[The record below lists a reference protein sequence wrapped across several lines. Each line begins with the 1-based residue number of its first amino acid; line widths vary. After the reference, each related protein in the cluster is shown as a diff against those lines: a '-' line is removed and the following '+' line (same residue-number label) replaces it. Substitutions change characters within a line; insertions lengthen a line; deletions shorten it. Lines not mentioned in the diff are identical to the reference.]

1 MVNSHKPESF
11 CLDNVLINQQK
22 RTAMSEL
29 LFEIGTEEIPAGY
42 IQPALDILAAEAAK
56 KLRGLG
62 LAFES
67 INTYGTPRR
76 LTLTVVG
83 LPSRQQDRRVE
94 HIGPSKKAGMD
105 AAGRLTKAAEGF
117 ARSRG
122 LEPDQLQ
129 VVVTAKGEYLVV
141 VEDVQG
147 QETSVLLPALLE
159 SLIRELVFPKSMRW
173 ADYSLTFARPIQWLL
188 ALYDGAV
195 LPLTIE
201 GLTSGNTTR
210 GHRFMAPAAVSVTGI
225 DDYLRTLAERFV
237 IADPAARKAMV
248 IEEVQRAVAAAA
260 GAGAKPVLHEGLLD
274 TVTNLVELPC
284 AICGHF
290 DQKFLQL
297 PEETLVTSMREH
309 QKYFPV
315 VGQDGKLLPLFVAVN
330 NTRVTDQALAAN
342 GHERVLRA
350 RLEDGLFFFKEDCKR
365 PLADR
370 CQELHGI
377 VFQNKLGTMQAKS
390 ERITRLAGLLAA
402 KIAPELCD
410 EVMRAATLAKA
421 DLLTAMVG
429 EFPSLQGIMGR
440 VYALHD
446 GEKATIAQA
455 IEEHYLPLRAGGEVP
470 KSLLGA
476 IVGIADRIDTLVG
489 CFAIGEK
496 PTGNKDAFGL
506 RRQAIGLI
514 SILRGLNLSLS
525 LQDTA
530 AAALAGYGEVVPQK
544 TEIVDEVVTFIR
556 LRFENDQIAAGY
568 AQEVVEAA
576 TAVGFDDP
584 IDCLRR
590 IDALGEIRGQESF
603 RVLAGSFKRI
613 NNIVKDN
620 RQTEIDAALL
630 VEPPE
635 QELYIAL
642 TTAREK
648 ALPLLEQRKYH
659 QALLAMLEIK
669 GPVDRFFD
677 SVMVM
682 AEDAVIRRNRL
693 NLLTALRSLVLR
705 VGDISKMHAE

>member
-1 MVNSHKPESF
+1 MIPHSPES
-11 CLDNVLINQQK
+11 LYLLNDLLNQQE

-42 IQPALDILAAEAAK
+42 IQPALDTLAAEAAK
-56 KLRGLG
+56 KLSGLE
-62 LAFES
+62 LAFTS
-67 INTYGTPRR
+67 ITTYGTPRR
-76 LTLTVVG
+76 LTLAVVG
-83 LPSRQQDRRVE
+83 LPSRQQDRRLE
-94 HIGPSKKAGMD
+94 HIGPSKKAGFD
-105 AAGRLTKAAEGF
+105 AEGRLTKAAEGF

-122 LEPDQLQ
+122 FEPDQLQ
-129 VVVTAKGEYLVV
+129 VVATAKGEYLMV
-141 VEDVQG
+141 VEDVKG
-147 QETSVLLPALLE
+147 QETAALLPALLE

-201 GLTSGNTTR
+201 GLKSGNTTR
-210 GHRFMAPAAVSVTGI
+210 GHRFMAPATVAVTSI
-225 DDYLRTLAERFV
+225 EAYLRTLAERSV
-237 IADPAARKAMV
+237 IVDPAVRKATV
-248 IEEVQRAVAAAA
+248 VEEVERAVAATGNA
-260 GAGAKPVLHEGLLD
+260 GARPVLHEGLLD

-284 AICGHF
+284 ALCGHF
-290 DQKFLQL
+290 DEKFLQL

-330 NTRVTDQALAAN
+330 NTRVADQALAAN
-342 GHERVLRA
+342 GHERVIRA
-350 RLEDGLFFFKEDCKR
+350 RLEDGLFFFKEDRKR

-390 ERITRLAGLLAA
+390 ERITRLAGLLAER
-402 KIAPELCD
+402 IAPDLRD
-410 EVMRAATLAKA
+410 DAVRAAGLAKA

-429 EFPSLQGIMGR
+429 EFPTLQGIMGR

-446 GEKATIAQA
+446 GEKPAIAQA

-470 KSLLGA
+470 QSLLGA
-476 IVGIADRIDTLVG
+476 MIGIADRLDTLVG

-525 LQDTA
+525 LREMA
-530 AAALAGYGEVVPQK
+530 AAALAGYAGVVPQK
-544 TEIVDEVVTFIR
+544 AEIVDEVVTFIR

-568 AQEVVEAA
+568 SQELVEAA
-576 TAVGFDDP
+576 TSVGFDDP
-584 IDCLRR
+584 VDCLMR
-590 IDALGEIRGQESF
+590 IEALGEIRGQESF

-613 NNIVKDN
+613 NNIIKEN
-620 RQTEIDAALL
+620 RQTEITSALL
-630 VEPPE
+630 TEPAE
-635 QELYIAL
+635 QELFAAL
-642 TTAREK
+642 ETAREK
-648 ALPLLEQRKYH
+648 ALPLLEQRHYH
-659 QALLAMLEIK
+659 QALLVMLEIK
-669 GPVDRFFD
+669 EPVDRFFD

-682 AEDAVIRRNRL
+682 AEDAAIRTNRL
-693 NLLTALRSLVLR
+693 NLLTALGALVLR

>member
-1 MVNSHKPESF
+1 
-11 CLDNVLINQQK
+11 
-22 RTAMSEL
+22 MSEL

-42 IQPALDILAAEAAK
+42 IQPALDTLAAEAAK
-56 KLRGLG
+56 KLSGLE
-62 LAFES
+62 LAFTS
-67 INTYGTPRR
+67 ITTYGTPRR
-76 LTLTVVG
+76 LTLAVVG
-83 LPSRQQDRRVE
+83 LPSRQQDRRLE
-94 HIGPSKKAGMD
+94 HIGPSKKAGFD
-105 AAGRLTKAAEGF
+105 AEGRLTKAAEGF

-122 LEPDQLQ
+122 FEPDQLQ
-129 VVVTAKGEYLVV
+129 VVATAKGEYLMV
-141 VEDVQG
+141 VEDVKG
-147 QETSVLLPALLE
+147 QETAALLPALLE

-201 GLTSGNTTR
+201 GLNSGNTTR
-210 GHRFMAPAAVSVTGI
+210 GHRFMAPATVAVTSI
-225 DDYLRTLAERFV
+225 EAYLRTLAERSV
-237 IADPAARKAMV
+237 IVDPAVRKATV
-248 IEEVQRAVAAAA
+248 VEEVERAVAATGNA
-260 GAGAKPVLHEGLLD
+260 GARPVLHEGLLD

-284 AICGHF
+284 ALCGHF
-290 DQKFLQL
+290 DEKFLQL

-330 NTRVTDQALAAN
+330 NTRVADQALAAN
-342 GHERVLRA
+342 GHERVIRA
-350 RLEDGLFFFKEDCKR
+350 RLEDGLFFFKEDRKR

-390 ERITRLAGLLAA
+390 ERITRLAGLLADR
-402 KIAPELCD
+402 IAPDLRD
-410 EVMRAATLAKA
+410 DAVRTAGLAKA

-429 EFPSLQGIMGR
+429 EFPTLQGIMGR

-446 GEKATIAQA
+446 GEKPAIAQA

-470 KSLLGA
+470 QSLLGA
-476 IVGIADRIDTLVG
+476 MIGIADRLDTLVG

-525 LQDTA
+525 LREMA
-530 AAALAGYGEVVPQK
+530 AAALAGYAGVVPQK
-544 TEIVDEVVTFIR
+544 AEIVDEVVTFIR

-568 AQEVVEAA
+568 SQELVEAA
-576 TAVGFDDP
+576 TSVGFDDP
-584 IDCLRR
+584 VDCLMR
-590 IDALGEIRGQESF
+590 IEALGEIRGQESF

-613 NNIVKDN
+613 NNIIKEN
-620 RQTEIDAALL
+620 RQTEITSALL
-630 VEPPE
+630 TEPAE
-635 QELYIAL
+635 QELFAAL
-642 TTAREK
+642 ETAREK
-648 ALPLLEQRKYH
+648 ALPLLEQRHYH
-659 QALLAMLEIK
+659 QALLVMLEIK
-669 GPVDRFFD
+669 EPVDRFFD

-682 AEDAVIRRNRL
+682 AEDAAIRTNRL
-693 NLLTALRSLVLR
+693 NLLTALGALVLR